1 MMQSRDTNVIARR
14 AEGPRSCDVSF
25 GAVFAD
31 PWQESDA
38 MVESEIPMPLAR
50 IAVLATL
57 AAVAVVVLYL
67 ACLFTGSNPVSL

>member
-1 MMQSRDTNVIARR
+1 
-14 AEGPRSCDVSF
+14 
-25 GAVFAD
+25 
-31 PWQESDA
+31 